1 MCPFIMKILIYI
13 ANVDEV
19 YTRLQGILF
28 PKLKIQTTSAVEMA
42 QSVKSLPYK
51 HEDVAPP
58 KINK

>member
-1 MCPFIMKILIYI
+1 MKILIYI